1 MNDSMWSAGEV
12 GEEAAVEKADG
23 ISFVYWYIEEAIGF
37 FFLSHSS
44 SLHSD
49 DDPKVYILLA
59 AKAFSHV
66 ILPLLQ
72 LVDFSRNNNN
82 LVLKQSRRKI

>member
-37 FFLSHSS
+37 FPESFQQPSFRRRPESIYSISS
-44 SLHSD
+44 
-49 DDPKVYILLA
+49 KG
-59 AKAFSHV
+59 F
-66 ILPLLQ
+66 
-72 LVDFSRNNNN
+72 
-82 LVLKQSRRKI
+82 